1 MKNFVEWWRANI
13 QHRLALLLIAF
24 WIGGIT
30 AYAALVIP
38 AGSSLLGSIDQGF
51 VTRIVAWRFNL
62 VGAVV
67 MGPLLVSYGFTA
79 PRKLRLSCWLMGVIL
94 VSLGICHAWLD
105 GLLDAKN
112 GVVLEEEGFYRRH
125 QIYLWLTTLQI
136 LLGWVILWQLAGLGI
151 GKEVRREAK
160 ISKIIDK

>member
-1 MKNFVEWWRANI
+1 MEWWRTNI

-24 WIGGIT
+24 WIGGVT
-30 AYAALVIP
+30 AYAALVVP
-38 AGSSLLGSIDQGF
+38 AGSSLLGAMDQGF

-67 MGPLLVSYGFTA
+67 MVPLLVGHGFTG
-79 PRKLRLSCWLMGVIL
+79 PWRLRLSCWLMGVIL

-112 GVVLEEEGFYRRH
+112 GVVLQEEGFYARH
-125 QIYLWLTTLQI
+125 QIYLWLTTFQI
-136 LLGWVILWQLAGLGI
+136 LLGWVMLWQLAGLGV
-151 GKEVRREAK
+151 GKEVRRETK
-160 ISKIIDK
+160 KTKIIDN